1 MAKPLGDKKPDHSFK
16 PGGAPIFP
24 LPPCGGYMGDPYGA
38 YGGGGPGFNQGFGM
52 ADRQQ
57 SEEPEEQVDLEGDD
71 DIMDDDDG
79 YRRHRREDSDDPE
92 EEDPDERQGEG
103 DGRGADVMD
112 KVGGDAGPEDEEEK
126 RKCDELLALPPQGS
140 EVFIGG
146 LPRDTTEDDLHE
158 LCEAFGEIS
167 EVRLMK
173 DKETKENKGFA
184 FVTFTGKDGA
194 QRAIEDLHDKE
205 HKGRTLRCSL
215 SQAKHRLFV
224 GNVPKGLSEDELRN
238 IIQGKGPGVVNIE
251 MFKDLH
257 DPSRN
262 RGFLFVEYYNHACA
276 DYAKQKLS
284 APNFK
289 VDGSQLTVSWAEPK
303 GSSSSDSSSAAAQV
317 KTIYVKN
324 LPENASKEKIK
335 EIFEIHGEVTKVV
348 LPPAKAGNKRDFG
361 FVHFAERSSALK
373 AVKGSEKYEIDGQV
387 LEVSMAKPLGDK
399 KPDHSFKP
407 GGAPNFPLPPYG
419 GYMGDPYGAYGGGG
433 PGFNQPMIYGRGPA
447 PAGMR
452 MVPMVLPDGNNQV
465 ESHLRP
471 HRDGVTGG
479 MVAAE
484 VAKGVMA
491 GDIALTSFFVPLVLP
506 PSSHHAM

>member
-1 MAKPLGDKKPDHSFK
+1 MS
-16 PGGAPIFP
+16 
-24 LPPCGGYMGDPYGA
+24 
-38 YGGGGPGFNQGFGM
+38 
-52 ADRQQ
+52 DRQQ

-71 DIMDDDDG
+71 DNDVMDDDEDG
-79 YRRHRREDSDDPE
+79 YRRRRRREDSDEPDDD
-92 EEDPDERQGEG
+92 EEDPEVEG
-103 DGRGADVMD
+103 DGH
-112 KVGGDAGPEDEEEK
+112 GDAGTAAAGEGGADEMDKAAGGSGGGGDGPEDDDEK
-126 RKCDELLALPPQGS
+126 RKWDELLALPPQGS

-146 LPRDTTEDDLHE
+146 LPRDTTEEDLRE
-158 LCEAFGEIS
+158 LCDSFGEIY

-184 FVTFTGKDGA
+184 FVNFTAKDAA
-194 QRAIEDLHDKE
+194 QRAIEELHDKE

-224 GNVPKGLSEDELRN
+224 GNV
-238 IIQGKGPGVVNIE
+238 
-251 MFKDLH
+251 
-257 DPSRN
+257 
-262 RGFLFVEYYNHACA
+262 
-276 DYAKQKLS
+276 
-284 APNFK
+284 
-289 VDGSQLTVSWAEPK
+289 
-303 GSSSSDSSSAAAQV
+303 

-335 EIFEIHGEVTKVV
+335 EIFEKHGEVTKVV
-348 LPPAKAGNKRDFG
+348 LPPAKDGHKRDFG

-373 AVKGSEKYEIDGQV
+373 AVKGSEKYEFDGQV

-407 GGAPNFPLPPYG
+407 AGAPNFPLPPYG

-452 MVPMVLPDGNNQV
+452 MVPMVLPDGNSLV
-465 ESHLRP
+465 EFPLHP
-471 HRDGVTGG
+471 QCDAVTGG

-484 VAKGVMA
+484 VVKGVMA
-491 GDIALTSFFVPLVLP
+491 GDIALTSFSFFPFP
-506 PSSHHAM
+506 CAASHHAV

>member
-1 MAKPLGDKKPDHSFK
+1 MSS
-16 PGGAPIFP
+16 
-24 LPPCGGYMGDPYGA
+24 
-38 YGGGGPGFNQGFGM
+38 
-52 ADRQQ
+52 DRQQ

-71 DIMDDDDG
+71 DIMDDDEG
-79 YRRHRREDSDDPE
+79 YRRLREDSDEP
-92 EEDPDERQGEG
+92 EEDPDERQVEVEG
-103 DGRGADVMD
+103 DGDADGREEDAETAAAGDEPVADEVGADEME
-112 KVGGDAGPEDEEEK
+112 KVGGDGPEDEEEK
-126 RKCDELLALPPQGS
+126 RKWDELLALPPQGS

-146 LPRDTTEDDLHE
+146 LPRDTTEEDLRD
-158 LCEAFGEIS
+158 LCEPFGEIY

-184 FVTFTGKDGA
+184 FVTFSAKDGA
-194 QRAIEDLHDKE
+194 QQAIEELHDKD

-224 GNVPKGLSEDELRN
+224 GNVPKGLGEDELRN
-238 IIQGKGPGVVNIE
+238 IIHGKGPGVVNIE

-262 RGFLFVEYYNHACA
+262 RGFLFVDYYNHACA
-276 DYAKQKLS
+276 DYARQKLS

-303 GSSSSDSSSAAAQV
+303 GSSDSSSAAAQV

-324 LPENASKEKIK
+324 LPENASKDKIK
-335 EIFEIHGEVTKVV
+335 ELFEKHGEVTKVV
-348 LPPAKAGNKRDFG
+348 LPPAKAGHKRDFG

-399 KPDHSFKP
+399 KPDQSFKP

-433 PGFNQPMIYGRGPA
+433 PGYNQPMIYGRGPA

-452 MVPMVLPDGNNQV
+452 MVPMVLPDGRLGYVLQQPGGIPPPPPPRRGDRRDDRRGG
-465 ESHLRP
+465 EGSHGRRYRP
-471 HRDGVTGG
+471 Y
-479 MVAAE
+479 
-484 VAKGVMA
+484 
-491 GDIALTSFFVPLVLP
+491 
-506 PSSHHAM
+506 

>member
-1 MAKPLGDKKPDHSFK
+1 
-16 PGGAPIFP
+16 
-24 LPPCGGYMGDPYGA
+24 
-38 YGGGGPGFNQGFGM
+38 M

-71 DIMDDDDG
+71 DMIDD
-79 YRRHRREDSDDPE
+79 RREDSDDPE
-92 EEDPDERQGEG
+92 EEDPDERQGGGGGPKEAAEG
-103 DGRGADVMD
+103 READGGEPAAGGEGGGDEMD
-112 KVGGDAGPEDEEEK
+112 KAGGDAGPEDEEEK
-126 RKCDELLALPPQGS
+126 RKWDELLALPPQGS

-146 LPRDTTEDDLHE
+146 LPRDTTEEDLRE
-158 LCEAFGEIS
+158 LCESFGEIY

-184 FVTFTGKDGA
+184 FVTFADKDMA

-224 GNVPKGLSEDELRN
+224 GNVPKGLGEEELRN

-276 DYAKQKLS
+276 DYARQKLS

-303 GSSSSDSSSAAAQV
+303 GSSSDSSSAAAQV

-324 LPENASKEKIK
+324 LPENASKENIK
-335 EIFEIHGEVTKVV
+335 EIFEKHGEITKVV
-348 LPPAKAGNKRDFG
+348 LPPAKPGHKRDFG

-387 LEVSMAKPLGDK
+387 LEVSMAKPLADK
-399 KPDHSFKP
+399 KPDHSVRP

-452 MVPMVLPDGNNQV
+452 MVPMVLPDGRLGYVLQQ
-465 ESHLRP
+465 P
-471 HRDGVTGG
+471 GG
-479 MVAAE
+479 MPPPPPPRR
-484 VAKGVMA
+484 
-491 GDIALTSFFVPLVLP
+491 GDRWDGGSRGGEG
-506 PSSHHAM
+506 SHGRRYRPY

>member
-1 MAKPLGDKKPDHSFK
+1 MS
-16 PGGAPIFP
+16 
-24 LPPCGGYMGDPYGA
+24 
-38 YGGGGPGFNQGFGM
+38 
-52 ADRQQ
+52 DRQP

-71 DIMDDDDG
+71 DVMDDEEG
-79 YRRHRREDSDDPE
+79 YRRRRHGGGEDSDEPE
-92 EEDPDERQGEG
+92 EEPEEPQIEVDG
-103 DGRGADVMD
+103 DGDVDGREDDPGMAVATEEPAAGSGDDMDKLGAD
-112 KVGGDAGPEDEEEK
+112 GPEDEEEK
-126 RKCDELLALPPQGS
+126 SKWDELLALPPQGS
-140 EVFIGG
+140 EVFLGG
-146 LPRDTTEDDLHE
+146 LPRDTTEEDLRE
-158 LCEAFGEIS
+158 LCEPLGEIY

-184 FVTFTGKDGA
+184 FVTFTAKDVA
-194 QRAIEDLHDKE
+194 QRAIEELHDKD

-224 GNVPKGLSEDELRN
+224 GNVPKGLSEAELTT
-238 IIQGKGPGVVNIE
+238 IIKGKGPGVVNIE

-276 DYAKQKLS
+276 DYARQKLS
-284 APNFK
+284 SPDFK

-303 GSSSSDSSSAAAQV
+303 GSTSSSDSSSSAAQV

-324 LPENASKEKIK
+324 LPENVSKDKVK
-335 EIFEIHGEVTKVV
+335 DLFEVHGEVTKIV
-348 LPPAKAGNKRDFG
+348 LPPAKAGHKRDFG

-373 AVKGSEKYEIDGQV
+373 AVKEKYEIDGQA

-407 GGAPNFPLPPYG
+407 GGAPNYPLPAYG
-419 GYMGDPYGAYGGGG
+419 GYMGDPYGAYGGG

-452 MVPMVLPDGNNQV
+452 MVPMVLPDGRLGYVLQQPGGMPPPPPP
-465 ESHLRP
+465 RRGDRGDR
-471 HRDGVTGG
+471 RDGGG
-479 MVAAE
+479 RGGE
-484 VAKGVMA
+484 G
-491 GDIALTSFFVPLVLP
+491 
-506 PSSHHAM
+506 SHRRYRPY

>member
-1 MAKPLGDKKPDHSFK
+1 MS
-16 PGGAPIFP
+16 
-24 LPPCGGYMGDPYGA
+24 
-38 YGGGGPGFNQGFGM
+38 
-52 ADRQQ
+52 DRQQ

-71 DIMDDDDG
+71 DNDVMDDDEDG
-79 YRRHRREDSDDPE
+79 YRRRRRREDSDEPDDD
-92 EEDPDERQGEG
+92 EEDPEVEG
-103 DGRGADVMD
+103 DGH
-112 KVGGDAGPEDEEEK
+112 GDAGTAAGEGGADEMDKAAGGGGDGPEDDDEK
-126 RKCDELLALPPQGS
+126 RKWDELLALPPQGS

-146 LPRDTTEDDLHE
+146 LPRDTTEEDLRE
-158 LCEAFGEIS
+158 LCDSFGEIY

-184 FVTFTGKDGA
+184 FVNFTAKEAA
-194 QRAIEDLHDKE
+194 QRAIEELHDKE

-224 GNVPKGLSEDELRN
+224 GNVPKGLGEEELRK
-238 IIQGKGPGVVNIE
+238 IIQGKGPGIVNIE

-276 DYAKQKLS
+276 DYARQKLS

-303 GSSSSDSSSAAAQV
+303 GSSDSSSAAAQV

-335 EIFEIHGEVTKVV
+335 EIFEKHGEVTKVV
-348 LPPAKAGNKRDFG
+348 LPPAKDGHKRDFG

-373 AVKGSEKYEIDGQV
+373 AVKGSEKYEFDGQV

-407 GGAPNFPLPPYG
+407 AGAPNFPLPPYG

-452 MVPMVLPDGNNQV
+452 MVPMVLPDGRLGYVLQQPGGIPPPPPM
-465 ESHLRP
+465 RRGDR
-471 HRDGVTGG
+471 RDGGSRGG
-479 MVAAE
+479 E
-484 VAKGVMA
+484 G
-491 GDIALTSFFVPLVLP
+491 
-506 PSSHHAM
+506 SHGRRYRPY

>member
-1 MAKPLGDKKPDHSFK
+1 MS
-16 PGGAPIFP
+16 
-24 LPPCGGYMGDPYGA
+24 
-38 YGGGGPGFNQGFGM
+38 
-52 ADRQQ
+52 DRQP

-71 DIMDDDDG
+71 DVMDDEEG
-79 YRRHRREDSDDPE
+79 YHRRRHGGEDSDEPE
-92 EEDPDERQGEG
+92 EEPEDTQIEEEG
-103 DGRGADVMD
+103 DGDGDGREEDAGMAVASDEPAAGSGDEMEKGGAY
-112 KVGGDAGPEDEEEK
+112 GPEDEEEK
-126 RKCDELLALPPQGS
+126 MKWDELLALPPQGS
-140 EVFIGG
+140 EVFLGG
-146 LPRDTTEDDLHE
+146 LPRDTTEEDLRE
-158 LCEAFGEIS
+158 LCEPLGEIF

-184 FVTFTGKDGA
+184 FVTFTAKDVA
-194 QRAIEDLHDKE
+194 QRAIEELHDKD

-224 GNVPKGLSEDELRN
+224 GNVPKGLSEEELTS
-238 IIQGKGPGVVNIE
+238 IIKGKGPGVVNIE

-276 DYAKQKLS
+276 DYARQKLS
-284 APNFK
+284 SPDFK

-303 GSSSSDSSSAAAQV
+303 GSSSSSSDSSSAAQV

-324 LPENASKEKIK
+324 LPENVSKDKVK
-335 EIFEIHGEVTKVV
+335 DLFEVHGEVTKIV
-348 LPPAKAGNKRDFG
+348 LPPAKAGHKRDFG

-387 LEVSMAKPLGDK
+387 LEVSMAKPLSDK

-407 GGAPNFPLPPYG
+407 GGAPSYHLPPYG
-419 GYMGDPYGAYGGGG
+419 GYMGDPYGAYGGG

-452 MVPMVLPDGNNQV
+452 MVPMVLPDGR
-465 ESHLRP
+465 L
-471 HRDGVTGG
+471 GY
-479 MVAAE
+479 
-484 VAKGVMA
+484 
-491 GDIALTSFFVPLVLP
+491 VL
-506 PSSHHAM
+506 